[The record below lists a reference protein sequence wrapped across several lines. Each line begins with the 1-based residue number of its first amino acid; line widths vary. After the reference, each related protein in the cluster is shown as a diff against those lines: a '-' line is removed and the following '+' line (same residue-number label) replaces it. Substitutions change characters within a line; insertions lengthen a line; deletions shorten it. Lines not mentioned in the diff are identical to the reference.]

1 MGKFKRQRPV
11 REEAVQAE
19 FPESVEGCQDI
30 MMGTAMRR
38 QDAEDVA
45 GIVFAGIAAELSFG
59 GMGCFDFLVCRLFLP
74 FFCCLVT
81 FERPLVK
88 ISTAFLFLSKI

>member
-19 FPESVEGCQDI
+19 LPESVEGCQDI

-45 GIVFAGIAAELSFG
+45 GIVFAGIAA
-59 GMGCFDFLVCRLFLP
+59 
-74 FFCCLVT
+74 
-81 FERPLVK
+81 
-88 ISTAFLFLSKI
+88 